1 MEAYRLNSRIVED
14 DKEFLVQTENDSEKG
29 LVRTT
34 IFINGEFV
42 DSNIVPHQ
50 GEFSESEVLDL
61 VKNAHGEKKTELEFL
76 LKNYREVLSNGSP
89 DMMCQLG
96 KALYYKKMYA
106 EAARLFNAAI
116 KLKEDM
122 HEAYFFLGQTELAV
136 GNVEAAV
143 EASGQA
149 VKLRPTFADYRN
161 SHGEALLEGEKWQEA
176 IEHFEEAVRR
186 NVYYGDAYFN
196 KALAMLLNARKGENQ
211 ELLKDYRVNT
221 AQMLDKAVL
230 IDPYFKTSEFDLAVE
245 ALKKDDA
252 VLAQDYL
259 KKVRYGKKEKDR
271 IEKAAHYQRYLLNT
285 DWLNQ
290 GDIEGRINTLEREIA
305 KNPSY
310 VDLYYELGVCQLY
323 SARLNWK
330 EAMANFENA
339 LQINPELKKAKMAS
353 ELAKEEFLKLTDVVY
368 DITDKIK

>member
-1 MEAYRLNSRIVED
+1 MEAYRLNSRIVEE
-14 DKEFLVQTENDSEKG
+14 DKEFLVQTENDAEKG

-50 GEFSESEVLDL
+50 GEFSENEVLDL
-61 VKNAHGEKKTELEFL
+61 VKTAHGEKKSELEFL

-116 KLKEDM
+116 KLREEL

-136 GNVEAAV
+136 GNIEAAI

-161 SHGEALLEGEKWQEA
+161 NFGEALLGGEKWREA
-176 IEHFEEAVRR
+176 MEHFDEAMRR
-186 NVYYGDAYFN
+186 NVYYADAYFN
-196 KALAMLLNARKGENQ
+196 KAVAMLVNARKGEDQ
-211 ELLKDYRVNT
+211 EMLENYRVN
-221 AQMLDKAVL
+221 AGQLLDKAVL
-230 IDPYFKTSEFDLAVE
+230 IDPYFKTSEFDSAVE
-245 ALKKDDA
+245 ALKKDD
-252 VLAQDYL
+252 VVSSHDLL
-259 KKVRYGKKEKDR
+259 MRVRREKREKDR
-271 IEKAAHYQRYLLNT
+271 VEKASHYQRYLLNT

-290 GDIEGRINTLEREIA
+290 GDIDGRINTLEREID

-323 SARLNWK
+323 RARLSWK
-330 EAMANFENA
+330 EALANFEKA
-339 LQINPELKKAKMAS
+339 LRINPELKKAKMAS
-353 ELAKEEFLKLTDVVY
+353 ELASEEYLKLTDVVY